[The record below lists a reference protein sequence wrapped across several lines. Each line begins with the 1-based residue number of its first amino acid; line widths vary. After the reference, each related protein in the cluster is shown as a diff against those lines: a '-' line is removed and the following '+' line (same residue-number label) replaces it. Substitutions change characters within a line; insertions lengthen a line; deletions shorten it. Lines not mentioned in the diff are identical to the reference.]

1 MIRDN
6 EDITIHK
13 MTNHRC
19 TKKSSALTP
28 SPGHKY
34 SPNSIL
40 NPQKLKKGKTRW
52 NQYARTLA
60 KINTQALSGPMLDFG
75 CGIGYFVLEGL
86 QRKMDIWG
94 VDRSLGKLVR
104 YEKLLEHTSSPRVWK
119 NRCVISDGA
128 DLPFRS
134 NHFAAVSSWYVFE
147 HIKAPGN
154 VIRELVRITR
164 PEGIIVIRAQ
174 DARNFWEGHCKIPWI
189 PFLSGRLARVWI
201 EEFGKSPELRRG
213 VYDITQ
219 PQIISIL
226 EALGCRIAIQAPPPR
241 TLIANHH
248 MLAEEE
254 QVRRTAR
261 SIKKKF
267 ENGEWLPQ
275 AENLFICAQ
284 KK

>member
-1 MIRDN
+1 
-6 EDITIHK
+6 
-13 MTNHRC
+13 MTNHC
-19 TKKSSALTP
+19 FTKKSSAPTP
-28 SPGHKY
+28 SQDHKY
-34 SPNSIL
+34 SLKSIL

-52 NQYARTLA
+52 DQYARALA
-60 KINTQALSGPMLDFG
+60 KINTQALSRPMLDFG
-75 CGIGYFVLEGL
+75 CGVGYFVLEGL

-104 YEKLLEHTSSPRVWK
+104 YEKLLRHTSSSRAWK
-119 NRCVISDGA
+119 NRYVIAGGA

-147 HIKAPGN
+147 HIEAPGN
-154 VIRELVRITR
+154 VIRELVRITQ

-189 PFLSGRLARVWI
+189 PFLSDRLARIWI
-201 EEFGKSPELRRG
+201 EEFGKSPELRKG

-219 PQIISIL
+219 PQIAYIL
-226 EALGCRIAIQAPPPR
+226 EALDCRVVRQAPPPR
-241 TLIANHH
+241 TLIANHS
-248 MLAEEE
+248 MLNEEE
-254 QVRRTAR
+254 KVRRTAR
-261 SIKKKF
+261 IIKKKF

-275 AENLFICAQ
+275 PENLFIWAQ

>member
-1 MIRDN
+1 
-6 EDITIHK
+6 
-13 MTNHRC
+13 MTNHCC
-19 TKKSSALTP
+19 TKKSSAPTP
-28 SPGHKY
+28 SHGHKY
-34 SPNSIL
+34 SPKSIL

-52 NQYARTLA
+52 NQYARALA

-94 VDRSLGKLVR
+94 VDRSFGKLMR
-104 YEKLLEHTSSPRVWK
+104 YEKLLQHTSSPRVWK
-119 NRCVISDGA
+119 NRCAIADGA

-147 HIKAPGN
+147 HIEAPGN
-154 VIRELVRITR
+154 VIRELVRIT
-164 PEGIIVIRAQ
+164 Q

-201 EEFGKSPELRRG
+201 EEFGKSPELRKG
-213 VYDITQ
+213 IYDITQ
-219 PQIISIL
+219 PQIVSIL
-226 EALGCRIAIQAPPPR
+226 EALGCRIDIQAPPPR

-254 QVRRTAR
+254 QVRRNAR
-261 SIKKKF
+261 RIKKMF

-275 AENLFICAQ
+275 TDSLFICAQ
-284 KK
+284 KI